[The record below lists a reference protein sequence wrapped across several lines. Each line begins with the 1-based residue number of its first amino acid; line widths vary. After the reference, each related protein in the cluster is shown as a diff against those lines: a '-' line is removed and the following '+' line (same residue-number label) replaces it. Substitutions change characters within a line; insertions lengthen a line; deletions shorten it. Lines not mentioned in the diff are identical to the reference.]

1 VPYPASAMSS
11 IRFRTWG
18 RHLAG
23 DVVGGV
29 TGALSAIPTNISF
42 GLVALAPLGAGASAE
57 GIVAMLLGTVIA
69 NSLFVSLCRTPGMQS
84 GGSMPMALAIAGVL
98 AGLIEQ
104 GVIGRNPADL
114 SAVMAVV
121 IVLTTGAGILTAGL
135 AITGLGRLVPMLP
148 YPVIAGILNGT
159 GVLLVIS
166 QYRNMI
172 GLSNDAAGSV
182 IWAHPAALVVSL
194 VTIGLSLRSFAV
206 SRPVPPVIVGL
217 LGGVAVHYAI
227 RALSQGALGPDLLGP
242 VVGDIPPASVQ
253 WHAIIGGWHGLLALP
268 PRPVLFTIVPA
279 ALSLMMLCA
288 LDTLT
293 SVAAMQDI
301 SGRHRSAKTDLLAV
315 SIGNI
320 AGGLAGCL
328 PVAGGVNASLVV
340 WRAGGRSR
348 LAGLIRSA
356 TIAAVALFLTRAIA
370 LLPLAVVAG
379 IVIANGLRLVD
390 RESLRMARLAAR
402 PGAGHRA
409 ELLGNV
415 LVIAAVML
423 VAVLRGM
430 AMAVLAGVGLSLLLF
445 AAATAQ
451 TAVRR
456 TYVGPIGRSRT
467 RRSEQEMQILASNR
481 DAIAVIELQGAL
493 FFGSGEQIAR
503 SIERALTSGARHV
516 ILDLR
521 RVTSMDVSAAR
532 RLLQIAERFWH
543 DGTDLL
549 IASLPPGSPVRA
561 TLERL
566 GIHQRLRAE
575 HAFDALEESLDHAE
589 GRLLAFQGGLAPG
602 HACTAPE
609 ALLLVGIPQPLIA
622 RLVKSLPEV
631 AFEAGTLIIRVAD
644 AAGALYVL
652 VEGSVDVLVPL
663 VGGDAPADRRVRLA
677 TLTPGTMFGEM
688 ALLTGDRRSAD
699 VRAHGFVR
707 CLKIEIEMMDRMLR
721 EDPEAAYAVMRAIA
735 IHLASKLWL
744 ADVAIT
750 SYEA

>member
-1 VPYPASAMSS
+1 
-11 IRFRTWG
+11 
-18 RHLAG
+18 
-23 DVVGGV
+23 
-29 TGALSAIPTNISF
+29 
-42 GLVALAPLGAGASAE
+42 
-57 GIVAMLLGTVIA
+57 
-69 NSLFVSLCRTPGMQS
+69 
-84 GGSMPMALAIAGVL
+84 
-98 AGLIEQ
+98 
-104 GVIGRNPADL
+104 
-114 SAVMAVV
+114 
-121 IVLTTGAGILTAGL
+121 
-135 AITGLGRLVPMLP
+135 
-148 YPVIAGILNGT
+148 
-159 GVLLVIS
+159 
-166 QYRNMI
+166 
-172 GLSNDAAGSV
+172 
-182 IWAHPAALVVSL
+182 
-194 VTIGLSLRSFAV
+194 
-206 SRPVPPVIVGL
+206 

-227 RALSQGALGPDLLGP
+227 RAVSQGALGPDLLGP

-253 WHAIIGGWHGLLALP
+253 WHAVVGGWHGLLALP
-268 PRPVLFTIVPA
+268 PWPVLVTIVPA

-301 SGRHRSAKTDLLAV
+301 SGRHRSARTDLLAV
-315 SIGNI
+315 GIGNI
-320 AGGLAGCL
+320 AGGLTGCL

-602 HACTAPE
+602 HACTSPE